1 MNITVNAKTL
11 QAVFNDSKSNQDL
24 IDFLNS
30 VIDEELAKTNPD
42 CDLID
47 ECVDLIDELQEHKY
61 TSPVLRVVLSANTV
75 KKIVNPKRNSWKSL
89 NRALRVAI
97 IAAMIATGTF
107 TVNAAVKS
115 ATGIDFIGNIT
126 SAISSFIHNDKKGE
140 LTTEVYVPVDKTATA
155 ATTTTQI
162 FEESTTKVNV
172 GNTETEKFVT
182 TTSNTTEAEAKTE
195 HHTSKIIAANKKEV
209 NKTEEREEPTDP
221 YADTDSPQLV
231 GIRAE
236 FEHFKTAYIYGE
248 KLSYDGLKIF
258 AKYSDKTEKSVS
270 LDDCAY
276 SKNLDMEVTADY
288 TLSITYKACTVNVNI
303 TVRPDENT
311 RISDI
316 CSNADWDYLLTDK
329 GAYISSYNGNDTDLT
344 VNAIDGKS
352 ALAVTS
358 RAFENSKVVSFSS
371 DSVKAVYQSA
381 FENAEKLKIC
391 NVPNVVSI
399 GNNAFKDSAL
409 QSINFSDDLTE
420 LGTAAF
426 ENTNLR
432 TLTVPNAVATVPERL
447 CNNCSSLRVVNLAG
461 KVDTVDDM
469 AFNKCSK
476 LTKLNGAGNIK
487 NVGFYAFA
495 EDELMKFDTAPQI
508 ENAADG
514 AFAYCYN
521 ANFGD
526 VGTSFKSLGERSFD
540 NCEGITS
547 VTIPSNI
554 KTVPAYCFNGVDMQE
569 VIIENGVMRIEQ
581 GAFKSVDSQEVTI
594 PESVEYIGE
603 YAFYSTNLRTITV
616 KSKTAEICD
625 NAFYLGSRVT
635 LNVTE
640 NSTAYDLAVKND
652 VKYNLI
658 QG

>member
-24 IDFLNS
+24 IDFLNT
-30 VIDEELAKTNPD
+30 VIDEELIKLNPD

-47 ECVDLIDELQEHKY
+47 ECVNLIDELQEHKY
-61 TSPVLRVVLSANTV
+61 TSPVLRVVLSTNAI

-115 ATGIDFIGNIT
+115 VTGIDFIGNVT
-126 SAISSFIHNDKKGE
+126 SAISSLIHNDKKGE
-140 LTTEVYVPVDKTATA
+140 LTTEIYVPVDETGTAA
-155 ATTTTQI
+155 ATTAQI
-162 FEESTTKVNV
+162 FEESTTKANV
-172 GNTETEKFVT
+172 GNTEPEKSVT
-182 TTSNTTEAEAKTE
+182 TTLNAAEVEVKTE
-195 HHTSKIIAANKKEV
+195 HHTSKITTTNKKEI

-221 YADTDSPQLV
+221 YADTDLPQLV

-303 TVRPDENT
+303 TVRPDEST

-316 CSNADWDYLLTDK
+316 CSNEDWNYLLTDK
-329 GAYISSYNGNDTDLT
+329 GAYICTYKGNDTDLT
-344 VNAIDGKS
+344 INEIDGKPV
-352 ALAVTS
+352 LAITS
-358 RAFENSKVVSFSS
+358 RAFENSTISSFSS
-371 DSVKAVYQSA
+371 DSIKTVYQSA
-381 FENAEKLKIC
+381 FENAKNLKSC
-391 NVPNVVSI
+391 NVPNAVSI

-409 QSINFSDDLTE
+409 QSVNFSDELFK

-432 TLTVPNAVATVPERL
+432 TLIVPKALTTVPERL
-447 CNNCSSLRVVNLAG
+447 CNNCSSLRTVTLAG
-461 KVDTVDDM
+461 KVDTVEDM

-476 LTKLNGAGNIK
+476 FTKLNGAGSIV

-508 ENAADG
+508 ENADDG
-514 AFAYCYN
+514 AFAYCHS
-521 ANFGD
+521 AKFGD

-540 NCEGITS
+540 NCKGITS
-547 VTIPSNI
+547 VTVPSNI

-569 VIIENGVMRIEQ
+569 LIIENGVMRIEQ

-625 NAFYLGSRVT
+625 NAFYFGNRVT
-635 LNVTE
+635 FNVIE
-640 NSTAYDLAVKND
+640 NSTAYELAVKSG

-658 QG
+658 

>member
-11 QAVFNDSKSNQDL
+11 QAVFDDSKSNQDL
-24 IDFLNS
+24 IDFLKS
-30 VIDEELAKTNPD
+30 VIDEELAKANPD

-47 ECVDLIDELQEHKY
+47 ECVDFIDELQEHKY

-172 GNTETEKFVT
+172 GNTETEKFLT

-195 HHTSKIIAANKKEV
+195 HHTSKITAANKKEV

-221 YADTDSPQLV
+221 YADADSPQLV

-303 TVRPDENT
+303 TVRPDEDT

-316 CSNADWDYLLTDK
+316 CSNADWDYLITDK

-344 VNAIDGKS
+344 VNAIEGKPV
-352 ALAVTS
+352 LAVTS